1 MRKLR
6 NALLV
11 ATGMVFGACA
21 TQTFRPEVAPE
32 YVVTRDPTPFYL
44 SKPRQESTPDAALSA
59 QTRVKLLRKQAS
71 YSLVLL
77 EDSRTGYVANVY
89 LTQAPSGSQQRPFGS
104 LSETEP
110 PRKKR
115 AAPSPTPA
123 PTQPTERPAQKPAH
137 LAAPRLSSSASYPQ
151 KRSPLRRPPRRRL
164 SRSPSSAFD
173 PANEVSTPFD
183 VDTVARMR
191 ATDR

>member
-21 TQTFRPEVAPE
+21 TQTFRPEAAPE

-44 SKPRQESTPDAALSA
+44 SKPRQEGTPDAALSTK
-59 QTRVKLLRKQAS
+59 TRVKLLRKQAG

-77 EDSRTGYVANVY
+77 EDSRKGYVANAY
-89 LTQAPSGSQQRPFGS
+89 LRAASPDSQQPPFGS
-104 LSETEP
+104 SPETVP
-110 PRKKR
+110 APRPKRR

-123 PTQPTERPAQKPAH
+123 PGQPAEAPAA
-137 LAAPRLSSSASYPQ
+137 
-151 KRSPLRRPPRRRL
+151 
-164 SRSPSSAFD
+164 
-173 PANEVSTPFD
+173 EVSPATSTPASPAPPASPQEVPSPTPVPETPLEKPKF
-183 VDTVARMR
+183 RL
-191 ATDR
+191 

>member
-11 ATGMVFGACA
+11 ATGVVFGACA
-21 TQTFRPEVAPE
+21 TQTFRPEAAPE

-77 EDSRTGYVANVY
+77 EDLRKGYVANAY
-89 LTQAPSGSQQRPFGS
+89 LTQAPSEAEPSPRPK
-104 LSETEP
+104 
-110 PRKKR
+110 RR

-123 PTQPTERPAQKPAH
+123 PSQPETPASDASAPA
-137 LAAPRLSSSASYPQ
+137 A
-151 KRSPLRRPPRRRL
+151 
-164 SRSPSSAFD
+164 
-173 PANEVSTPFD
+173 STPASPDSQAPPEGVPSPTPAPEAPLEKPKF
-183 VDTVARMR
+183 RL
-191 ATDR
+191 

>member
-6 NALLV
+6 KALLV
-11 ATGMVFGACA
+11 ATGVVFGACA

-44 SKPRQESTPDAALSA
+44 SKPRQEGTPDAALSA

-77 EDSRTGYVANVY
+77 EDSRKGYVANAY
-89 LTQAPSGSQQRPFGS
+89 LTQAPLGSQQRPFGS
-104 LSETEP
+104 SSEAEP
-110 PRKKR
+110 SPRPKRR

-123 PTQPTERPAQKPAH
+123 PSQPETPASDAGAPA
-137 LAAPRLSSSASYPQ
+137 A
-151 KRSPLRRPPRRRL
+151 
-164 SRSPSSAFD
+164 
-173 PANEVSTPFD
+173 STPASPDSQAPPEEVPSPTPTPEAPLEKPKF
-183 VDTVARMR
+183 RL
-191 ATDR
+191 

>member
-11 ATGMVFGACA
+11 ATGVVFGACA
-21 TQTFRPEVAPE
+21 TQTFRPEAAPE

-44 SKPRQESTPDAALSA
+44 SKPRQEGTPDAALSA
-59 QTRVKLLRKQAS
+59 ETRLKLLRKQAN

-89 LTQAPSGSQQRPFGS
+89 LKQAPPGSQQRPFGS
-104 LSETEP
+104 PEIQP

-123 PTQPTERPAQKPAH
+123 PTQPIGTPGTEASGAPAT
-137 LAAPRLSSSASYPQ
+137 
-151 KRSPLRRPPRRRL
+151 
-164 SRSPSSAFD
+164 
-173 PANEVSTPFD
+173 STPASP
-183 VDTVARMR
+183 VPQ
-191 ATDR
+191 ATPEEGPSPTPAPEVPLEKPKFRL